1 MKKVLPFLSLI
12 IICLLL
18 TSCGS
23 SSLKGDLTSY
33 SSTDG
38 SFSIEL
44 PAEKEDSWISD
55 SESPENTLD
64 ISNKNDT
71 VNIKVQCL
79 SKNQAG
85 YIAHDLESYRDYAMV
100 NILGD
105 ILTESDLN
113 EAEIKPADFIT
124 NSEAYEYSLKDGI
137 SGMVMFMESNK
148 CYYMYFV
155 MAVDK
160 YFGSNEKIFTES
172 ISSLKELT
180 DPDMSKD
187 DTDSSGSDK

>member
-1 MKKVLPFLSLI
+1 MLYRKDIFNMKKVLPFLSLI

-44 PAEKEDSWISD
+44 PAE
-55 SESPENTLD
+55 
-64 ISNKNDT
+64 
-71 VNIKVQCL
+71 
-79 SKNQAG
+79 
-85 YIAHDLESYRDYAMV
+85 
-100 NILGD
+100 
-105 ILTESDLN
+105 N

-137 SGMVMFMESNK
+137 SGIVMFMESDK

-155 MAVDK
+155 MAIDK

-187 DTDSSGSDK
+187 DTESSGSDK